1 MRKSALVMAAG
12 MLAMGTAAW
21 AGDSSGKGE
30 GRMQGSPNAAGFDKK
45 DTSGTTGPGAS
56 STAPGQEMKI
66 QDGRMQGSPNAAGF
80 KGEGGGGGSSSGS
93 SGGR

>member
-1 MRKSALVMAAG
+1 MRKTALVIAAG
-12 MLAMGTAAW
+12 MLAISTAAW

-30 GRMQGSPNAAGFDKK
+30 SRMQGSPNAAGFAKK
-45 DTSGTTGPGAS
+45 DTTVAAGAGAS
-56 STAPGQEMKI
+56 STAPGQEMKK

-80 KGEGGGGGSSSGS
+80 KGEGGGSSSGS

>member
-1 MRKSALVMAAG
+1 MRNTALVIAAG
-12 MLAMGTAAW
+12 MLAMSTAAW

-45 DTSGTTGPGAS
+45 DTTGTTGPGAS
-56 STAPGQEMKI
+56 STAPGQEMKK

-80 KGEGGGGGSSSGS
+80 KGEGGGSSSGS

>member
-1 MRKSALVMAAG
+1 MRKTALVIAAG

-45 DTSGTTGPGAS
+45 DTTGTAGPGAS
-56 STAPGQEMKI
+56 STAPGQEMKK

-80 KGEGGGGGSSSGS
+80 KGDGADSSSGS

>member
-1 MRKSALVMAAG
+1 MRKTTLVIAAG

-45 DTSGTTGPGAS
+45 DTTGTTGPGAS
-56 STAPGQEMKI
+56 STAPEMKK

-80 KGEGGGGGSSSGS
+80 KGEGGGSSSGS

>member
-1 MRKSALVMAAG
+1 MRKTALVIAAG
-12 MLAMGTAAW
+12 MLAMSSTAW

-45 DTSGTTGPGAS
+45 EGTGSTGPGAS
-56 STAPGQEMKI
+56 SSAPGQEMKKE
-66 QDGRMQGSPNAAGF
+66 DGRMQGSPNAAGF
-80 KGEGGGGGSSSGS
+80 KGEGGSSSGS

>member
-1 MRKSALVMAAG
+1 MRKTALVIADG
-12 MLAMGTAAW
+12 MLAMSSTAW

-45 DTSGTTGPGAS
+45 DTTGTTGSGAS
-56 STAPGQEMKI
+56 SHAPGQEMKK

-80 KGEGGGGGSSSGS
+80 KGDGAGSSSRS

>member
-1 MRKSALVMAAG
+1 MRKTALVIAAS

-45 DTSGTTGPGAS
+45 DATGTAGPGAS
-56 STAPGQEMKI
+56 GHAPSQEMKRE
-66 QDGRMQGSPNAAGF
+66 DGRMQGSPNAAGF
-80 KGEGGGGGSSSGS
+80 KGESGGSSSSGS
-93 SGGR
+93 SGSR

>member
-1 MRKSALVMAAG
+1 MRKTALVIAAS
-12 MLAMGTAAW
+12 MLAMSTAAW

-45 DTSGTTGPGAS
+45 NTTGTTGPGAS
-56 STAPGQEMKI
+56 STAPGQEMKQ

-80 KGEGGGGGSSSGS
+80 KGEGGGSSSGS

>member
-1 MRKSALVMAAG
+1 MRQTALVIAAG
-12 MLAMGTAAW
+12 MLAMSTAAW

-56 STAPGQEMKI
+56 STAPGQEKK

-80 KGEGGGGGSSSGS
+80 KGDGAGSSSGS